1 MCTYFVCSS
10 LFPKYFQLCAWKVWL
25 SPRLRNQAVFYARL
39 LSEPGDT
46 SDWEDEKSG
55 MPFGFCLLS
64 KIASCG
70 RTRLHNYSSGA
81 FGLDSRNSMRADRN
95 QKTKFFWAKI
105 LVMICRESRQTGLLV
120 QKLYISVSI
129 SCPLGGRTTAF
140 HISAKTLHQDP
151 ASQQNPGVQPQTLGT
166 LPGGHVQTLSPNHT
180 WEQIKPKFGSWV

>member
-70 RTRLHNYSSGA
+70 RTRLHNCSSGS
-81 FGLDSRNSMRADRN
+81 FGLDSQNSMRADRN

-151 ASQQNPGVQPQTLGT
+151 ASQ
-166 LPGGHVQTLSPNHT
+166 
-180 WEQIKPKFGSWV
+180 